1 MIAPKIARR
10 AQGKDA
16 VGLLREFYPE
26 CTVTR
31 SSSAKELRRDMR
43 KALASFHPDRSR
55 SKSLEEQIKAEEIF
69 KVLSHA
75 NQQLSK

>member
-1 MIAPKIARR
+1 
-10 AQGKDA
+10 
-16 VGLLREFYPE
+16 
-26 CTVTR
+26 
-31 SSSAKELRRDMR
+31 MR